1 MNNQPVPYERAAVY
15 SMNVQAMWFQ
25 TLVLVLLAIGMV
37 VYFIK
42 VGPAAFFE
50 KVIKE

>member
-1 MNNQPVPYERAAVY
+1 MNQQPVPYEQASVY
-15 SMNVQAMWFQ
+15 SMNVQALWFQ
-25 TLVLVLLAIGMV
+25 DLVLILLAIGMV

-42 VGPAAFFE
+42 VGPVAFFE

>member
-25 TLVLVLLAIGMV
+25 DLVLVLLAIGMIA
-37 VYFIK
+37 YFIK
-42 VGPAAFFE
+42 VGPATFFE
-50 KVIKE
+50 KVWRD

>member
-1 MNNQPVPYERAAVY
+1 MNQQPVPYEQAAVY
-15 SMNVQAMWFQ
+15 SMNVQALWFQ
-25 TLVLVLLAIGMV
+25 DLVLILLAIGMV

-50 KVIKE
+50 KVWRE

>member
-1 MNNQPVPYERAAVY
+1 MNNQPVPCEKASVY

-25 TLVLVLLAIGMV
+25 NLVFILLAIGMV

-42 VGPAAFFE
+42 VGPSKFFE
-50 KVIKE
+50 KIWEE